1 MNHKITHAM
10 VGIVAAALLVAVVLF
25 SLVVIIAERDAAA
38 EAMTARTPVIPLIS
52 HPVNEQ
58 MADCIR
64 CHIAGDGG
72 MPASHTTYG
81 ANTCLTCHAE
91 APQTA
96 FAEVESPAG
105 EEPAAEPADAEA
117 EPAPSAAGGAAPIPH
132 PAAEPYTNCVACHA
146 IGGNRGMPE
155 NHAGFTNAQCT
166 NCHAGPSA
174 EEAAS
179 EPATAGIGPLVPHE
193 VGGQFVN
200 CDTCHAFGM
209 GRLSMPDNHEG
220 FTRESC
226 TNCHKAAN

>member
-1 MNHKITHAM
+1 
-10 VGIVAAALLVAVVLF
+10 VLF
-25 SLVVIIAERDAAA
+25 SLVVIIAERDTAA
-38 EAMTARTPVIPLIS
+38 EAMTARTSVIPLIS

-58 MADCIR
+58 MADCTR

-81 ANTCLTCHAE
+81 VNTCLTCHVE

-96 FAEVESPAG
+96 LAEPAAPAA
-105 EEPAAEPADAEA
+105 EQDEAAEPADQ
-117 EPAPSAAGGAAPIPH
+117 PAGSPAPIPH

-155 NHAGFTNAQCT
+155 NHVTYSNAQCT

-179 EPATAGIGPLVPHE
+179 ETATAGIGPVVPHE
-193 VGGQFVN
+193 VGGQFIN

-209 GRLSMPDNHEG
+209 GRLSMPENHAG

-226 TNCHKAAN
+226 TNCHKAAD